1 MQLRYI
7 WIRIQVYF
15 SSKFGILTIKIFIHH
30 SLTIHHFKTS
40 SIWNLEFKILEF
52 LPMFKFKQFTVE
64 QDRCAMKIG
73 TDGVLLGAW
82 TPITN
87 NPFSVLDIGTGTGII
102 ALMLAQRSNAEQ
114 IDALE
119 IDEEAY
125 EQSVDNFENSP
136 WSDRLFCFHAGLDEF
151 VDEPEDDPSDS
162 ELAQQYDLIIS
173 NPPFYSED
181 YKTENIQ
188 RDLARFQDAMPF
200 EDLVE
205 AADLLLSE
213 NGIFS
218 VIIPFKEE
226 DRFLAIAK
234 EYELYPMKI
243 TRVKGTANSEIKR
256 SLLAFSRKENYDLQ
270 IDELVIEIARHIY
283 TPEYIALTKDFYL
296 KM

>member
-1 MQLRYI
+1 M
-7 WIRIQVYF
+7 
-15 SSKFGILTIKIFIHH
+15 SKFQ
-30 SLTIHHFKTS
+30 
-40 SIWNLEFKILEF
+40 
-52 LPMFKFKQFTVE
+52 FKQFSVE

-82 TPITN
+82 TPIDN
-87 NPFSVLDIGTGTGII
+87 NPFSILDIGTGTGII
-102 ALMLAQRSNAEQ
+102 ALILAQRSDAQQ

-125 EQSVDNFENSP
+125 EQATDNFENSP
-136 WSDRLFCFHAGLDEF
+136 WNDRLFCFHAGLDEF
-151 VDEPEDDPSDS
+151 VEEPED
-162 ELAQQYDLIIS
+162 EYDLIIS

-181 YKTENIQ
+181 YKSNDDQ

-200 EDLVE
+200 EELIE

-226 DRFLAIAK
+226 EKFLALAK
-234 EYELYPMKI
+234 ENELYPIKI
-243 TRVKGTANSEIKR
+243 TRVKGTAATEIKR
-256 SLLAFSRKENYDLQ
+256 SLLAFSRNE
-270 IDELVIEIARHIY
+270 IDHFPVEELIIETARHIY
-283 TPEYIALTKDFYL
+283 TSEYIKLTKEFYI

>member
-1 MQLRYI
+1 MTK
-7 WIRIQVYF
+7 F
-15 SSKFGILTIKIFIHH
+15 S
-30 SLTIHHFKTS
+30 
-40 SIWNLEFKILEF
+40 
-52 LPMFKFKQFTVE
+52 FKQFSIE

-82 TPITN
+82 TPIEN

-102 ALMLAQRSNAEQ
+102 ALMLAQRTHAEQ

-151 VDEPEDDPSDS
+151 VEEPED
-162 ELAQQYDLIIS
+162 EYDLIVS
-173 NPPFYSED
+173 NPPFYTED
-181 YKTENIQ
+181 YKSDNEQ
-188 RDLARFQDAMPF
+188 RDLARFADAMPF
-200 EDLVE
+200 EDLIE
-205 AADLLLSE
+205 AADLLLSK

-226 DRFLAIAK
+226 VEFLALAAA
-234 EYELYPMKI
+234 YELFPLKI
-243 TRVKGTANSEIKR
+243 TRIKGTPTTEIKR
-256 SLLAFSRKENYDLQ
+256 SLLAFSRKENTNFL
-270 IDELVIEIARHIY
+270 INELVIETARHIY
-283 TPEYIALTKDFYL
+283 TKEYIELTKDFYL